1 MSEKEKK
8 QRMTIRVHPEIHE
21 TVKELYKQSGCTT
34 MSQFYE
40 KAIRF
45 YCDYLT
51 AENPDEYLPK
61 AFFRSMDE
69 IIDER
74 DDNFEKSIFPMK
86 VETAMLQNLIAIFI
100 ALIRSR
106 SRECAENAW
115 MKSSVSRER
124 LKLKTDKYVKL
135 RQTSGSFTAS

>member
-1 MSEKEKK
+1 MSEKKKK

-21 TVKELYKQSGCTT
+21 KVKELYKQSGCTT

-61 AFFRSMDE
+61 AFFQSMDE
-69 IIDER
+69 IIEER
-74 DDNFEKSIFPMK
+74 DDHFEKSIFPIK
-86 VETAMLQNLIAIFI
+86 VETAMLQNLIANLNRFDPIEI
-100 ALIRSR
+100 ARMR
-106 SRECAENAW
+106 GKCVDEV
-115 MKSSVSRER
+115 KSIKGMLRMEER
-124 LKLKTDKYVKL
+124 
-135 RQTSGSFTAS
+135 

>member
-21 TVKELYKQSGCTT
+21 KVKELYKQSGCTT

-69 IIDER
+69 IIER
-74 DDNFEKSIFPMK
+74 ITE
-86 VETAMLQNLIAIFI
+86 LQ
-100 ALIRSR
+100 
-106 SRECAENAW
+106 
-115 MKSSVSRER
+115 
-124 LKLKTDKYVKL
+124 KYT
-135 RQTSGSFTAS
+135 Q